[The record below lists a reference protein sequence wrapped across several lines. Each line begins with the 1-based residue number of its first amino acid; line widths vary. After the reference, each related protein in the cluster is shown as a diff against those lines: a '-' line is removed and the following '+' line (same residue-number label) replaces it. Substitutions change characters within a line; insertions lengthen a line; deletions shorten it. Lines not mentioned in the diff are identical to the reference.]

1 MGIWQNYSCGSHEAA
16 ESEAEHVLSE
26 GEKMEGEKI
35 TQIYIIIKK
44 YHGIEVPHII
54 YGIPLIPEA

>member
-26 GEKMEGEKI
+26 GQKMERGMTDKLHYSSTSE
-35 TQIYIIIKK
+35 
-44 YHGIEVPHII
+44 
-54 YGIPLIPEA
+54 LM